1 MPETLLPGDIRRS
14 LAISLLRA
22 REAVMARFR
31 PMLARHDVTEQ
42 QWRVL
47 RVLGEGA
54 PSDASELAERACI
67 LAPSLTRI
75 IRALEEREMITREKH
90 GDDGRRVRLAI
101 APKGLA
107 LIGEVAPESRAIYAE
122 LETRYG
128 AEKVERLL
136 GLLNELADLRDES

>member
-22 REAVMARFR
+22 REAVMGRFR

-54 PSDASELAERACI
+54 PCDASELAERACI

-75 IRALEEREMITREKH
+75 IRALEERGMITREKH
-90 GDDGRRVRLAI
+90 GGDGRRVRLAI

-107 LIGEVAPESRAIYAE
+107 LIRDVAPESRAIYAE